1 MGFKKFVAAA
11 LAAGFC
17 MVSAVTPAKAD
28 ISNVEVAVD
37 WAEKDTDFVRF
48 SAMGRDIDIADVYGI
63 KITFTCADISGGVG
77 GGLII
82 NCDTNGWDQAEWGN
96 DGAGKAITA
105 VETGNAD
112 EYTVTRL
119 LDAPVFQADNTYANF
134 CLSHWW
140 GGDIVITG
148 AEFLGADG
156 KALGAATA
164 SSGEVSA
171 EASEGDDAK
180 APLPKTGLVSSLVFF
195 DAGAV
200 ISGAGAMVVKGK
212 KEK

>member
-1 MGFKKFVAAA
+1 MTIIQFI
-11 LAAGFC
+11 FC
-17 MVSAVTPAKAD
+17 ENCIYFFRSKTFL
-28 ISNVEVAVD
+28 NV
-37 WAEKDTDFVRF
+37 
-48 SAMGRDIDIADVYGI
+48 DVYGI

-180 APLPKTGLVSSLVFF
+180 APLPKTGL
-195 DAGAV
+195 DINIPAHRAETDK
-200 ISGAGAMVVKGK
+200 ISIFLRPVNCHLDI
-212 KEK
+212 

>member
-148 AEFLGADG
+148 AEFLGAERLLAQPQLPPV
-156 KALGAATA
+156 KFPQKHPRVMMQRLRFLRPVLYQALYFSVLAR
-164 SSGEVSA
+164 
-171 EASEGDDAK
+171 
-180 APLPKTGLVSSLVFF
+180 
-195 DAGAV
+195 
-200 ISGAGAMVVKGK
+200 
-212 KEK
+212 

>member
-105 VETGNAD
+105 VETGN
-112 EYTVTRL
+112 
-119 LDAPVFQADNTYANF
+119 TYANF

-195 DAGAV
+195 GAGAV